1 MVDKLNSNSGQ
12 PKTIKSSMFNSL
24 HEFINDLTTKNI
36 FDDKKLM
43 ELAKIA
49 KDSISGISPYGLN
62 YNDQMKNKIKVS
74 MKTLN
79 DAINDSIEEL
89 PKTEDQTGT
98 CRVRLS
104 RSNHRTDQQE
114 RRDFH
119 RVFINRHELDYYSNG
134 ATPILLFLKDLSGS
148 TIQICKF
155 MKCEPDR

>member
-1 MVDKLNSNSGQ
+1 
-12 PKTIKSSMFNSL
+12 MFNSL

-62 YNDQMKNKIKVS
+62 YNDQMKNRIKVS

-89 PKTEDQTGT
+89 PKRKIRLATKRVQKIFLT
-98 CRVRLS
+98 CSFFPNAS
-104 RSNHRTDQQE
+104 RIA
-114 RRDFH
+114 F
-119 RVFINRHELDYYSNG
+119 
-134 ATPILLFLKDLSGS
+134 AS
-148 TIQICKF
+148 TT
-155 MKCEPDR
+155 MA

>member
-1 MVDKLNSNSGQ
+1 MSEARDLAAITLREEFADIVAGLVDKLNSNSGQ

-49 KDSISGISPYGLN
+49 KDSISGITPYGLN

-79 DAINDSIEEL
+79 DAIADSIEEL
-89 PKTEDQTGT
+89 PK
-98 CRVRLS
+98 RKIRLA
-104 RSNHRTDQQE
+104 
-114 RRDFH
+114 
-119 RVFINRHELDYYSNG
+119 L
-134 ATPILLFLKDLSGS
+134 AA
-148 TIQICKF
+148 
-155 MKCEPDR
+155 

>member
-1 MVDKLNSNSGQ
+1 LALDVPTKGSILSPEVYEREKKKFEEMMDETRNMAAITLREEFADIIAGLVDKLNSNSGQ

-89 PKTEDQTGT
+89 PK
-98 CRVRLS
+98 RKIRLA
-104 RSNHRTDQQE
+104 
-114 RRDFH
+114 
-119 RVFINRHELDYYSNG
+119 L
-134 ATPILLFLKDLSGS
+134 AA
-148 TIQICKF
+148 
-155 MKCEPDR
+155 